1 MYIFSQQHKVWKW
14 WVKSGEHCKSSTTTN
29 PIGRQDIEKKVYELH
44 LIGCCEIIGPFK
56 DDVLA
61 VTEFEGAVKVTKG
74 DGAKQ
79 QVKTF

>member
-1 MYIFSQQHKVWKW
+1 MVGEKW
-14 WVKSGEHCKSSTTTN
+14 GALQVLDDNESNRKA
-29 PIGRQDIEKKVYELH
+29 RYRKKVYELH
-44 LIGCCEIIGPFK
+44 LIRCCEIIGPFK